1 MTGITLL
8 SSPAQ
13 LAQLSDPAVGP
24 EQMHGNTTS
33 TTMTTVTS
41 IECLSTTTTTTTTDW

>member
-24 EQMHGNTTS
+24 EQMNGTTS
-33 TTMTTVTS
+33 TTVTTVTS